1 MSRPTFYPTVTF
13 RVDLSQA
20 TEAIA
25 ALARKTDPAFLA
37 QTIAEPMREM
47 WVSRLKNLGTNKR
60 GWPSTGFWEAAA
72 RDTIAIV
79 QGTQITLRCQKVGVR
94 QRALGGT
101 ITPKNAKALTI
112 PISPVSYGR
121 RASEF
126 PGLFLLRTKRG
137 SYLVQQGESVTSSGS
152 VRQGKSLGGNRQR
165 RQRAGL
171 NFLFKLAASVTQE
184 ADPRVIPSNEELME
198 VAMAAA
204 TKELAT

>member
-1 MSRPTFYPTVTF
+1 MIRPTFYPTVTF

-20 TEAIA
+20 TDAVA

-94 QRALGGT
+94 QRAMGGT
-101 ITPKNAKALTI
+101 VTPKNAKALTI

-126 PGLFLLRTKRG
+126 PGLFLLRTARG
-137 SYLVQQGESVTSSGS
+137 SYLVQKGDTSAPAARG
-152 VRQGKSLGGNRQR
+152 LGGNRAR
-165 RQRAGL
+165 RRAAGL

-204 TKELAT
+204 QKELAT

>member
-1 MSRPTFYPTVTF
+1 MSRPTYLPNITVQ
-13 RVDLSQA
+13 VDVSQTTETVA
-20 TEAIA
+20 T
-25 ALARKTDPAFLA
+25 LARKVDPEFVA

-47 WVSRLKNLGTNKR
+47 WVSRLKGLGTNKR

-137 SYLVQQGESVTSSGS
+137 SYLVQQGESVTSSGNT
-152 VRQGKSLGGNRQR
+152 RQGTGLGGNRKR

-171 NFLFKLAASVTQE
+171 NFLFKLASSVTQE
-184 ADPRVIPSNEELME
+184 ADPRVIPSNDELTE
-198 VAMAAA
+198 VAMAAI